1 MFPNV
6 GSIYPTQLYMIT
18 GPILLATNFPAR
30 ADLGPENKLVF
41 QATSASKHQ
50 DDDQA
55 QAIPDEAR
63 PDEAGRGEAGQEET
77 GPDDQAVPLVNLY
90 LLDPV

>member
-1 MFPNV
+1 MLANV

-41 QATSASKHQ
+41 QATSTSKHQ
-50 DDDQA
+50 DDDKA

-63 PDEAGRGEAGQEET
+63 PDEAGQEET